1 MQKLGL
7 PNFVGPKFCIWG
19 SGTLITELK
28 AKYCAGRVEDY
39 SMIVTEA
46 VRRSASGLGTSGVD
60 ANKGQNCQNSTP
72 PN

>member
-7 PNFVGPKFCIWG
+7 PDFVGPKFCIWG
-19 SGTLITELK
+19 SGISITKLS
-28 AKYCAGRVEDY
+28 AKYYTDFVEDY